1 MGEEGC
7 SDKPCLTVTELE
19 ERADKICPV
28 CATPE
33 DIEIMRK
40 GIANLEAQ
48 LRKLQEG
55 HNCIQRDRLIQLEN
69 RQDKHTEDIRKDIQ
83 SLSLDVRSALE
94 RLEKKKEQNGQT
106 KQEIDHIHQEESD
119 LAKEVLL
126 IKDKL
131 NDHERII
138 NAIDGMNERLI
149 KQEERHQALLDLIKG
164 KEETKK
170 DDQGFWE
177 DRKRTIFQIILIIAA
192 FTSIIYTA
200 LKDIL
205 HW

>member
-1 MGEEGC
+1 MEEDC
-7 SDKPCLTVTELE
+7 DETPCLTAKELE

-33 DIEIMRK
+33 DIRIMQK
-40 GIANLEAQ
+40 EIANLGAQ

-69 RQDKHTEDIRKDIQ
+69 RQDKHTENIREDIKD
-83 SLSLDVRSALE
+83 LSVSVRSVIE

-119 LAKEVLL
+119 LSKEVLL

-131 NDHERII
+131 QDHEKII
-138 NAIDGMNERLI
+138 NAVDGLNERLI
-149 KQEERHQALLDLIKG
+149 KQEERHQALVDLIKG
-164 KEETKK
+164 KDEKK
-170 DDQGFWE
+170 KEDQGFWE
-177 DRKRTIFQIILIIAA
+177 NRKRTIFQIILIIAA
-192 FTSIIYTA
+192 FTSILYAA
-200 LKDIL
+200 LKDFL